1 MPLMGVVPRSI
12 VHRIPPQL
20 RERLAGF
27 SCGLPSLFERL
38 GTRTPHRKTDFPT
51 FDGGADLDE
60 FAPDRGGPFLKNG
73 RNITPLAEDR
83 DNDDLLFIQRLVNEI
98 MLTDGVQQQRGSAGE
113 IMPAAQGRVM
123 FRDVLRAIMQVV
135 KISIR
140 EILSPPRP
148 RPSARFAQ
156 IAGGP
161 IRQYVALVRHSA
173 SIVILEIENRSG
185 KEPALFEVVK
195 AFEDV
200 ERNGPV
206 LHILA
211 YQIADVF
218 AGRGI
223 DIVVARSFIHIL
235 TQGIGQLNV

>member
-1 MPLMGVVPRSI
+1 VSPPWSSAYGIP
-12 VHRIPPQL
+12 HRR
-20 RERLAGF
+20 RERLPEF
-27 SCGLPSLFERL
+27 SDGLPSLIERL
-38 GTRTPHRKTDFPT
+38 GISTPHRKTDFPT
-51 FDGGADLDE
+51 FDGGADLNE
-60 FAPDRGGPFLKNG
+60 LAPDRGGPFLKNG
-73 RNITPLAEDR
+73 RNIAPLADDR
-83 DNDDLLFIQRLVNEI
+83 DNDDVLYVQWLVNEI
-98 MLTDGVQQQRGSAGE
+98 MLPDGVQQQRGSAGE

-123 FRDVLRAIMQVV
+123 FGDALRAIMQVV
-135 KISIR
+135 EISIR
-140 EILSPPRP
+140 EILTPPGP

-161 IRQYVALVRHSA
+161 VRQYVALARHSG

-185 KEPALFEVVK
+185 KESAVFEVIK

-211 YQIADVF
+211 YQIADIF
-218 AGRGI
+218 AGRSI

-235 TQGIGQLNV
+235 TEGIGQLNV